1 MIPEAP
7 LWKHGASQPYLKT
20 AALVERKW
28 HLPNVH
34 EVPNHVHAIVWE
46 QWSWG
51 LSQCLIDRKVFFFH
65 SSEDSVLPFCMLLI
79 SESSSLSQ
87 LGHPKLRYTGCKQPS
102 DFRGPKEMNIK
113 KRFLKQKHF
122 LFILYVHCRIVRHY
136 LLYSAWGTILTYISV
151 ISKTR
156 KWKMMKY
163 SLGLKISTWDN
174 KCLFSFTFHWPEQV
188 ICPCLLNRM
197 KIYNSSIEKVA
208 W

>member
-1 MIPEAP
+1 MEIFSQLNLNATIICKKKKNQVGSHWLNRRLHTWSSGNLTTSQRYIMIPEAP

-87 LGHPKLRYTGCKQPS
+87 LGHPKLCYTGCKQPS
-102 DFRGPKEMNIK
+102 DFRGPKEGN
-113 KRFLKQKHF
+113 
-122 LFILYVHCRIVRHY
+122 
-136 LLYSAWGTILTYISV
+136 
-151 ISKTR
+151 
-156 KWKMMKY
+156 KWT
-163 SLGLKISTWDN
+163 L
-174 KCLFSFTFHWPEQV
+174 
-188 ICPCLLNRM
+188 
-197 KIYNSSIEKVA
+197 EKDS
-208 W
+208 